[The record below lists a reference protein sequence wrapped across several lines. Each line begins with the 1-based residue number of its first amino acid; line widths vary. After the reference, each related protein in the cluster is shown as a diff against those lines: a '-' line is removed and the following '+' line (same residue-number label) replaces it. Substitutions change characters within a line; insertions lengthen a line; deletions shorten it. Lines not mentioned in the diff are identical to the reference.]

1 MLASVS
7 YLPPDIM
14 KIMPFANLRV
24 RLNVNISIAI
34 LLDLLN
40 EASFTLLID
49 HIGLCDEVNCKYR
62 YGYVCRYCVNVVYHL
77 LNKNIYCIYGKLFIK

>member
-1 MLASVS
+1 MTQLRIVARMLIKSKYVFAFVS

-14 KIMPFANLRV
+14 KIRPFANLRV

-40 EASFTLLID
+40 
-49 HIGLCDEVNCKYR
+49 
-62 YGYVCRYCVNVVYHL
+62 
-77 LNKNIYCIYGKLFIK
+77 